1 MNSTLAHR
9 LSIPAG
15 GPLPVPI
22 EAASAGRAAPARE
35 VARFGVTLPP
45 VQQELFPTAMLQ
57 IAPAPTLAAAAA
69 VERRRTPRQMISHH
83 WECTVVH
90 VDTDAFTATLRS
102 LRDPNDSEKE
112 AEIPLEAVTPDD
124 LELLQ
129 PGAIFYWTIGYD
141 ISPSGTRR
149 RASEVRFRRLP
160 AWTKKDVERIRSR
173 AAELFVLFGKP
184 DSAP

>member
-1 MNSTLAHR
+1 MSSAQGQR
-9 LSIPAG
+9 ISIPAG

-22 EAASAGRAAPARE
+22 DAASAGRAVPPRKI
-35 VARFGVTLPP
+35 VRPVVNLPP

-57 IAPAPTLAAAAA
+57 TAPAPTLAAAAA

-90 VDTDAFTATLRS
+90 IGAHSFTATLRS
-102 LRDPNDSEKE
+102 LRDPSDSEKE

-141 ISPSGTRR
+141 ISPSGTRK

-173 AAELFVLFGKP
+173 ATELFELFGKP
-184 DSAP
+184 DSEP